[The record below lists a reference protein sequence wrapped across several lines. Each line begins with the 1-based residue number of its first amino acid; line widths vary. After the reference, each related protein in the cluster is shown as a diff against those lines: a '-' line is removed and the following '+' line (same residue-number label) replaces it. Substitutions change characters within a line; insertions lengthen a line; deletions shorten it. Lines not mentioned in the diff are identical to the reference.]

1 MYEINTDSKFVM
13 GNNNYFYAFIVVFL
27 AGLSW
32 SFGAVVVRYM
42 HEANF
47 YVFQYLFY
55 RGISIAII
63 LLLYLLYKEGFK
75 FYKNFFHIGLSGIL
89 GGLFLATAFTGFI
102 YSITITTAAVTLF
115 MLAAMPFIA
124 AVFSYFILGE
134 LLTKKTLTAMII
146 AFAGVI
152 IMIINDSIH
161 GTILG
166 ALLGFISASGFAL
179 YTVTLRWKPQ
189 TPKFTTVV
197 LAGLF
202 CATFSLFMLNFSIE
216 SFEQMPTKNS
226 YLSLLHGL
234 IVATG
239 LILYSLG
246 AKYLPAAEL
255 ALLSLMEVVGGV
267 LWVWIP
273 LSGINEKPSLTVI
286 IGGVVITTAVIYH
299 GLSSRNK
306 REPVTQ

>member
-1 MYEINTDSKFVM
+1 MKIDS
-13 GNNNYFYAFIVVFL
+13 YFFAFIVVFL

-32 SFGAVVVRYM
+32 SFGAVVVRHM
-42 HEANF
+42 EEANA

-63 LLLYLLYKEGFK
+63 LIFYLFIKEGLI
-75 FYKNFFHIGLSGIL
+75 FYKNFLKIGISGVL
-89 GGLFLATAFTGFI
+89 GGIFLATAFTGFI

-124 AVFSYFILGE
+124 AVFGYLFLGE
-134 LLTKKTLTAMII
+134 ILRRSTFISMII
-146 AFAGVI
+146 AFIGVC
-152 IMIINDSIH
+152 IMIINDSIS
-161 GTILG
+161 GTVLG
-166 ALLGFISASGFAL
+166 AFLGFVSATGFAL
-179 YTVTLRWKPQ
+179 YTVTIRWKPE

-202 CATFSLFMLNFSIE
+202 CTIFSFFFLGL
-216 SFEQMPTKNS
+216 SFEPFKTMPTINS

-246 AKYLPAAEL
+246 AKYLPSAEL

-267 LWVWIP
+267 IWVWLP
-273 LSGINEKPSLTVI
+273 FFGINEKPSLTVI
-286 IGGVVITTAVIYH
+286 IGGIIITFAVIYH
-299 GLSSRNK
+299 GYGTRRK
-306 REPVTQ
+306 REPIFP

>member
-1 MYEINTDSKFVM
+1 MEK
-13 GNNNYFYAFIVVFL
+13 NNYLFAFIVVFL

-32 SFGAVVVRYM
+32 SFGVVVVRYM
-42 HEANF
+42 YEANL

-55 RGISIAII
+55 RGISIAVI
-63 LLLYLLYKEGFK
+63 LILYLLYKDGFK

-124 AVFSYFILGE
+124 AIIGYFVLGE
-134 LLTKKTLTAMII
+134 LLTRSTLIAMIV
-146 AFAGVI
+146 AFIGVT
-152 IMIINDSIH
+152 IMIINDSLL
-161 GTILG
+161 GTALG
-166 ALLGFISASGFAL
+166 ALLGFISASCFAL
-179 YTVTLRWKPQ
+179 YTVTIRWKPE
-189 TPKFTTVV
+189 TPKLTTVV

-202 CATFSLFMLNFSIE
+202 CATFSLFMLGFSFE
-216 SFEQMPTKNS
+216 TFEQMPIKNS

-246 AKYLPAAEL
+246 AKHLPAAEL

-267 LWVWIP
+267 LWVWVP
-273 LSGINEKPSLTVI
+273 FFGINEQPSLTVI
-286 IGGVVITTAVIYH
+286 LGGVIITTAVIYH
-299 GLSSRNK
+299 GLSARSK